1 MVHVFNPTIEEAEA
15 GELGI
20 WSQPGFHAEKP
31 SQQKQNKDTSCE
43 NKLILLKKKKSS
55 FLFSYY
61 FSALHHYYNWLL
73 KKKSLWFVFMTKAH
87 RVIDALPL

>member
-1 MVHVFNPTIEEAEA
+1 MVHVFNPTTEEAEA

-43 NKLILLKKKKSS
+43 NKLILLKKKKI
-55 FLFSYY
+55 FIFVLLLFYSTP
-61 FSALHHYYNWLL
+61 
-73 KKKSLWFVFMTKAH
+73 SLF
-87 RVIDALPL
+87 

>member
-1 MVHVFNPTIEEAEA
+1 MVHVFNPTTEEAEA

-43 NKLILLKKKKSS
+43 NKLILLKKKI
-55 FLFSYY
+55 FI
-61 FSALHHYYNWLL
+61 
-73 KKKSLWFVFMTKAH
+73 FVFLLLYSTPS
-87 RVIDALPL
+87 LF

>member
-1 MVHVFNPTIEEAEA
+1 MVHAFNPTTEKAET

-43 NKLILLKKKKSS
+43 NKLILLKKNLHL
-55 FLFSYY
+55 FLFPYY
-61 FSALHHYYNWLL
+61 FAAYRHYYNWLL
-73 KKKSLWFVFMTKAH
+73 EKKVCN
-87 RVIDALPL
+87 